1 MERVRRVPATS
12 FILLLSD
19 LFCENVDDHFFFLPR
34 VHSVYDTAVG
44 AGEYRSMDRGSP
56 LTSSGL
62 TREPE
67 GE

>member
-19 LFCENVDDHFFFLPR
+19 LFCENVDDHFFFCLECTAFT
-34 VHSVYDTAVG
+34 SAVG
-44 AGEYRSMDRGSP
+44 AGEYCMDRGSP
-56 LTSSGL
+56 PTSSGL

>member
-19 LFCENVDDHFFFLPR
+19 LFCENVDDHFFFCLD
-34 VHSVYDTAVG
+34 SVYI
-44 AGEYRSMDRGSP
+44 RSRGRGVLQYGPGSP
-56 LTSSGL
+56 PTSSGL